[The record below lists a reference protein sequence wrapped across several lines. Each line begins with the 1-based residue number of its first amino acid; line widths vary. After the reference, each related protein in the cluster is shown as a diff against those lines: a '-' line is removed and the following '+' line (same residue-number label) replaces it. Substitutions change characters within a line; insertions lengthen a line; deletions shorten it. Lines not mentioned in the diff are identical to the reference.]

1 MGAWARALA
10 CVAAAWLAGPAWG
23 QSAGPLEV
31 ARMEV
36 LELQPARAG
45 EAALTLHAVYFAG
58 GGWERPVL
66 EDTLRQG
73 ATILAQ
79 CGVRIV
85 RVHLALVEAP
95 RRYHYYFTPVSREF
109 ARMAAFPRPTVYFV
123 RDTLNRPAFDAEAIG
138 RGNSRSRPELTNTVW
153 MALGVRD
160 PGIALA
166 HELTHLLMDS
176 GDHLDLPGNLMRADT
191 SPENTRLEAA
201 QCERIV
207 RVGREGGLLQ

>member
-1 MGAWARALA
+1 MGACARALA
-10 CVAAAWLAGPAWG
+10 CVATAWLAGSAWG
-23 QSAGPLEV
+23 QQAGQLEV
-31 ARMEV
+31 ARQEV
-36 LELQPARAG
+36 LELQPVQAG
-45 EAALTLHAVYFAG
+45 ETALTLHAVYFLG
-58 GGWERPVL
+58 GGWERATL
-66 EDTLRQG
+66 EDALRQG
-73 ATILAQ
+73 AMILAQ

-85 RVHLALVEAP
+85 RVHLALVDAP

-138 RGNSRSRPELTNTVW
+138 QGNSRSRPELTNTVW

-166 HELTHLLMDS
+166 HEITHLLMDS
-176 GDHLDLPGNLMRADT
+176 GEHLDLPGNLMRAET
-191 SPENTRLEAA
+191 SPENTRLEPA

-207 RVGREGGLLQ
+207 RAGRKGGLLQ